1 MITSSHPPA
10 LRSHCLLLFPISLY
24 PSQHTFGISDLRL
37 YTITHSFIKHSLRGV
52 PEMPNMGYTDEFN
65 THSVLKELTVQFSFA
80 YITTWEKGP
89 EHIANTE
96 KIKILGLEGALES
109 SWLFCG

>member
-1 MITSSHPPA
+1 
-10 LRSHCLLLFPISLY
+10 
-24 PSQHTFGISDLRL
+24 
-37 YTITHSFIKHSLRGV
+37 
-52 PEMPNMGYTDEFN
+52 MGYTDEFN

-96 KIKILGLEGALES
+96 KIKILGLEGPWNLLGS
-109 SWLFCG
+109 SVVKCGACITLLTPTLVIGCRKVLCAEDDIIFFLKKKKKRRNLCKSPILKFYDCMIPT